1 MKRSSTREPPEPTF
15 FIDRDL
21 GPRVAAA
28 LRAGGLRVEAY
39 HEHFDLDDVPDR
51 EWLRLAGS
59 RGWVAL
65 SHNKAIRYEPDELD
79 DLMTY
84 GVRAFFLI
92 GKGPHPALAEAV
104 LQCRQKVLRLL
115 SKNLDPFVGRI
126 YQSRC
131 EVDIWVTRRQWLE
144 GRSARR

>member
-15 FIDRDL
+15 FVDRDL

-65 SHNKAIRYEPDELD
+65 SHNKAIRYEP
-79 DLMTY
+79 
-84 GVRAFFLI
+84 RACVPSQ
-92 GKGPHPALAEAV
+92 G
-104 LQCRQKVLRLL
+104 VLRSFATKAESITTRSSLA
-115 SKNLDPFVGRI
+115 D
-126 YQSRC
+126 QSSEEWLVRS
-131 EVDIWVTRRQWLE
+131 VVPSAWNRRVMTPESLATWIK
-144 GRSARR
+144 GA